1 MTASV
6 TGRWWGAC
14 MAAKAQCT
22 ILCVG
27 DEAIALFAL
36 NLVVET
42 ENYRVLSARGEV
54 AAFDLFAHNDIDL
67 VMIDHDHLLTGLT
80 WIELSAEMKRL
91 NSSVPIVLL
100 VGLTEIPKDGGHAD
114 LCVSKNEEVET
125 VLTKIATLLN
135 RGESSQ
141 RAAGKV

>member
-1 MTASV
+1 MTAST

-14 MAAKAQCT
+14 MAAKAQCS

-36 NLVVET
+36 NFLVET
-42 ENYRVLSARGEV
+42 ESYRVLSARGEV

-67 VMIDHDHLLTGLT
+67 VIIDHDHLLTGLT

-100 VGLTEIPKDGGHAD
+100 SAFREIPKDGGHAD
-114 LCVSKNEEVET
+114 LFIGKHEELEAVQA
-125 VLTKIATLLN
+125 KIAALLD
-135 RGESSQ
+135 RGESSEH
-141 RAAGKV
+141 AAGNV